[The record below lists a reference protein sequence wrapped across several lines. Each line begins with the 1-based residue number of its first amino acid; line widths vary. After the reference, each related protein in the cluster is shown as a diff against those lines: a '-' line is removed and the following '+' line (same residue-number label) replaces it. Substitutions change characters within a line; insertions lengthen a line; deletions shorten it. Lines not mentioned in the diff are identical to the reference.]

1 MPYLSRTPAVRL
13 TVDVGMFNSLIERL
27 ELNSQNQDELFKAKA
42 IKLKDKLLSFSVPR
56 TEEDGNPIIDI
67 RFFPNEAGVL
77 IEQLLLSE
85 LPNEVRTDYYSVLV
99 KVRIARLEERKNS
112 N

>member
-1 MPYLSRTPAVRL
+1 MSYSSRTPAIRL

-27 ELNSQNQDELFKAKA
+27 ELNSKVEDELFKTKA
-42 IKLKDKLLSFSVPR
+42 IKLKEKLLSFSVPR

-67 RFFPNEAGVL
+67 RFFPNEAGFL

-85 LPNEVRTDYYSVLV
+85 LPDEVNTDYYSVLV
-99 KVRIARLEERKNS
+99 KVREARKNI